1 MKLLISLLIF
11 IVAIEAWSYELVA
24 IQAISTTKKTFI
36 TRKGKRDGVIP
47 GVTGTFVADDVAML
61 SKAKTVTGEYTHW
74 ELINPEAAL
83 PFAKGQIVTYH
94 PAEEYVWT
102 LMKDEKRKTILE
114 SKFNEPKKSVL
125 IKTAMTRGLSE
136 STSEAYPGNT
146 RRGGLLYEILYEKE
160 YFENLALDIGAR
172 YEKEIVIVSEA
183 TLTTQRLMLIGD
195 VLYYIPGL
203 EDLTSARIY
212 LGLGL
217 GYGES
222 STATTGSVSS
232 GTAMLIP
239 AAKIGGSMRF
249 NRDYHFILEGAFE
262 TLQTTEKLPVGGT
275 QTTNQ
280 SNMRVGIGIR
290 KYF

>member
-1 MKLLISLLIF
+1 
-11 IVAIEAWSYELVA
+11 
-24 IQAISTTKKTFI
+24 
-36 TRKGKRDGVIP
+36 
-47 GVTGTFVADDVAML
+47 
-61 SKAKTVTGEYTHW
+61 
-74 ELINPEAAL
+74 
-83 PFAKGQIVTYH
+83 
-94 PAEEYVWT
+94 
-102 LMKDEKRKTILE
+102 
-114 SKFNEPKKSVL
+114 VL